1 MTELP
6 AAVVLGG
13 DWFKNHVDETQEG
26 HEPLLRVYDDKMRA
40 LVQIWELGKM
50 ELVRRNYQELQDIR
64 AVRWEECDMS
74 YIRGNE
80 KQFWMRA
87 PMEEVSV
94 EFKKGQRVWA
104 VLDEE
109 TQENLVRYSVAQQIF
124 STGIHTIGDNAMV
137 AGMIVGEEIRVG
149 IGERWHVDF
158 KVVFDKHLPVNM
170 VLGKRDID
178 KIRRTKIRV
187 IRKGRPYDDWDDK
200 GSGNTRER
208 QEDLPEVPTEEP
220 NGNLRNQDSKQEQ
233 DKEYSQLETRLAKG
247 IKTKEIEIETSV
259 VQESD
264 SEEKVFND
272 LRILSSRGVPTIVLR
287 TLQGDRIMAEL
298 NPVRLDNYCSKEAV
312 TLLKTQ
318 MELDQDDLQEIQ
330 EDFMVTPIIGMRIK
344 MEPWERPIRNQGRP
358 GKTELNDTRAKENA
372 NQLNS
377 DPREIV
383 EMERLPTPP
392 ASVTLRTGKLIE
404 KLRELVPWDPRVHS
418 PIPVRV
424 FNLRT
429 TIKKPIIPELTEEER
444 TAPQY
449 AKRTGGPPLPSSSLS
464 TLTYVQSKANESDEE
479 RTVVSDEMPDL
490 ISVSDSSET
499 SSSDESDN
507 MEIDQLAEED
517 SDSSHEE
524 NNDGYSILQDKRG
537 RVFLRDPMQQD
548 KKWESDNEE
557 ESDEEFKRFLIRL
570 EEQTRDLNRSF
581 SETMNNSSGTKAPNP
596 SPVEETDIPMPQ
608 FTSLELEL
616 INTILIKPVDTRNEK
631 VLSNLGNIRYHKATD
646 ERDEFGYTDYRNYQC
661 FVVDKEPRELTR
673 FNSYEPA
680 PTGHPSLAGI
690 DVLGVGCYQYFHGP
704 TDNHPLRK
712 FDNTA
717 SISSIVYDHD
727 QLDEMRDQGL
737 IQRIVDLKR
746 YAEDIEIDTQL
757 YRDRA
762 FSIATIEE
770 SGTHLLPF
778 DPTLNITMMHLYRTA
793 AETYVVDMRDREA
806 IERVNENE
814 MLWSRKDK
822 YLSTEKSNKVE
833 VKCNAWT
840 EHRWSLR
847 RIRNEAVE
855 ILQELILILEEP
867 FNMSVILE
875 EIKLNT
881 TAGHYW
887 TLHCLYIR
895 IIDNRYSEHFQGMN
909 QECYH
914 LDALANDEDEFLY
927 YCAKVIDETGVNLG
941 NTIRGLCEVDM
952 LMAEDIQVL
961 LNFNHLDHMRF
972 YDRFGKKYPMA
983 WAVF

>member
-1 MTELP
+1 M
-6 AAVVLGG
+6 
-13 DWFKNHVDETQEG
+13 
-26 HEPLLRVYDDKMRA
+26 
-40 LVQIWELGKM
+40 
-50 ELVRRNYQELQDIR
+50 
-64 AVRWEECDMS
+64 
-74 YIRGNE
+74 
-80 KQFWMRA
+80 
-87 PMEEVSV
+87 
-94 EFKKGQRVWA
+94 
-104 VLDEE
+104 
-109 TQENLVRYSVAQQIF
+109 
-124 STGIHTIGDNAMV
+124 
-137 AGMIVGEEIRVG
+137 
-149 IGERWHVDF
+149 
-158 KVVFDKHLPVNM
+158 
-170 VLGKRDID
+170 
-178 KIRRTKIRV
+178 
-187 IRKGRPYDDWDDK
+187 
-200 GSGNTRER
+200 
-208 QEDLPEVPTEEP
+208 
-220 NGNLRNQDSKQEQ
+220 
-233 DKEYSQLETRLAKG
+233 AK
-247 IKTKEIEIETSV
+247 
-259 VQESD
+259 
-264 SEEKVFND
+264 
-272 LRILSSRGVPTIVLR
+272 
-287 TLQGDRIMAEL
+287 L
-298 NPVRLDNYCSKEAV
+298 NPIRLDNYCSKEAV

-330 EDFMVTPIIGMRIK
+330 EDFMVMPIIGMRIK
-344 MEPWERPIRNQGRP
+344 MYVKDQTKLPAKAVLGRNWIKAYVGKICVESSRLWIRRAEHYKMSFTTIFNLDELSTIRARYEMETRLTTQEDASERIENWAYQSTASSSFREPWERPIRDQGRP
-358 GKTELNDTRAKENA
+358 GKTKLNDTRAEENA
-372 NQLNS
+372 NQLNGET
-377 DPREIV
+377 REIV
-383 EMERLPTPP
+383 EMEHLPTPP
-392 ASVTLRTGKLIE
+392 ASVTLRTGKLVE
-404 KLRELVPWDPRVHS
+404 KLRALVPQDPRVHS

-444 TAPQY
+444 TVPH
-449 AKRTGGPPLPSSSLS
+449 SSLS
-464 TLTYVQSKANESDEE
+464 TLSYVQSKANESDEE
-479 RTVVSDEMPDL
+479 RTVVSDEIPDL
-490 ISVSDSSET
+490 MSVSDSSET

-517 SDSSHEE
+517 SDSSYEE
-524 NNDGYSILQDKRG
+524 NNDGYSILRDKQG
-537 RVFLRDPMQQD
+537 HVFFRDPMQQD
-548 KKWESDNEE
+548 RKWESDDED
-557 ESDEEFKRFLIRL
+557 ESDEEFK
-570 EEQTRDLNRSF
+570 
-581 SETMNNSSGTKAPNP
+581 SEAMNNSSGTKAPNP

-608 FTSLELEL
+608 FASLESEL
-616 INTILIKPVDTRNEK
+616 INTILIKPVDTILFPPNSEPRPRAITACLSASARLQRNEK

-661 FVVDKEPRELTR
+661 FVVDKGPKELTQ

-717 SISSIVYDHD
+717 SISSIVYDRD

-757 YRDRA
+757 YRDQA

-770 SGTHLLPF
+770 RLFVTFQVHAIRADYDRKERNRFMSWGSSDARPFESIFDKSGTHLLPF

-793 AETYVVDMRDREA
+793 AETYVVDMWDREA

-814 MLWSRKDK
+814 MLWSRKDE

-833 VKCNAWT
+833 
-840 EHRWSLR
+840 
-847 RIRNEAVE
+847 
-855 ILQELILILEEP
+855 ELILILEEP

-887 TLHCLYIR
+887 TLHCPYIQ

-914 LDALANDEDEFLY
+914 LDALANVQTQILLRKPIPTHNPFITEDEDEFLY
-927 YCAKVIDETGVNLG
+927 YCAKVIDETSVNLG
-941 NTIRGLCEVDM
+941 NTIRGLREVDM
-952 LMAEDIQVL
+952 LMAEDIRVL